1 MLVEVFIGNTAQ
13 VVRCAKLLE
22 AYKWPIVNTCFQD
35 QDQDQSQ
42 I

>member
-13 VVRCAKLLE
+13 VVKLLE
-22 AYKWPIVNTCFQD
+22 ANKWPIVNTCFQD